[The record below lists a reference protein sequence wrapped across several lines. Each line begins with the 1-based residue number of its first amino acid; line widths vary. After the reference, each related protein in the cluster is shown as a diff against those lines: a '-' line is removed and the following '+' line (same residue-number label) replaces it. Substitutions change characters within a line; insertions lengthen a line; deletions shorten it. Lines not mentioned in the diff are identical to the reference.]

1 MAAAGIISNLIL
13 LFYVFLLMH
22 GIGARTI
29 RTQHLDDDEEN
40 NILMVNGRQDAMHGD
55 HHSSS
60 HHHMA
65 TEFGLF
71 RMNDLSLGK
80 KMLIEFP
87 QKVLSSSTRFLPRE
101 EADLIPFSLN
111 QLPNILNI
119 FSIPHDSPEAETIES
134 TLRVCE
140 SEPLQGVSVFCAT
153 SLESMVD
160 FAGNTLGT
168 YHLRATTTT
177 ALTKSLTGR
186 KQNYTISEVPKEV
199 PVPMLVVCHMMSYP
213 YVVYFCHSLKGESE
227 NKLFKVP
234 MMGDNGDQLEGLGIC
249 HLKTSNLNFDLNN
262 PGFRMLGQKRG
273 DPFCHFLPTNHVVWV
288 PSS

>member
-1 MAAAGIISNLIL
+1 MAAAGIISHLIL

-22 GIGARTI
+22 GIGARAI
-29 RTQHLDDDEEN
+29 RTQRLDDDEEHD
-40 NILMVNGRQDAMHGD
+40 ILLVNGRHYFMHGD

-60 HHHMA
+60 HHMA
-65 TEFGLF
+65 SEFGLF

-111 QLPNILNI
+111 QFPNILNI

-168 YHLRATTTT
+168 YNLRAKTTN

-199 PVPMLVVCHMMSYP
+199 PVPMMVVCHMMSYP
-213 YVVYFCHSLKGESE
+213 YVVYFCHNLKG
-227 NKLFKVP
+227 
-234 MMGDNGDQLEGLGIC
+234 
-249 HLKTSNLNFDLNN
+249 
-262 PGFRMLGQKRG
+262 
-273 DPFCHFLPTNHVVWV
+273 
-288 PSS
+288 